1 MAFPPVTN
9 SRTPRVVI
17 VGAGMAGIAAA
28 QRLQRLAS
36 SRLQLTVLE
45 ASERIGGRIR
55 SSEFNGERM
64 ELGATW
70 IHGIDGSPIFKLATR
85 IGAMDG
91 GQQPWEGQD
100 GFLRNELVR
109 TEGGSEVDENIV
121 RPVADL
127 FDDLLEQVKDV
138 DSCRADAHHSIGTFL
153 RDGLDRFLVEQRQA
167 ALAAGRRP
175 WNDND
180 ESLRQA
186 RGLFRSK
193 EYSERIVTGA
203 DCLTEL
209 DVGGYQEYKEFPGPH
224 RTIGKGYSTVM
235 RELSSVLP
243 DQTVQFGKKV
253 DRILWNQTT
262 SAFPVSVH
270 CQDGSVEYADHVL
283 ITVSLGVLKRAT
295 LAASRTDVP
304 PGAEKRKKEDADVV
318 IGGGLFSPALPEWKL
333 ESIAR
338 LGFGVVDKVFIN
350 LEPADGGQ
358 HTPLHLVFSS
368 SDENGDDEADRDEH
382 RRGGGGGGGG
392 RRPAWLRKTFAIYP
406 INKKSHVLVT
416 WFAGR
421 EALLTEAQT
430 EEELMKGITDTLAK
444 FGFPRGSCKGLV
456 RSKWGTDPLFQGS
469 YSYVKNGSTC
479 DDMQLLAEPLP
490 TSSDDDLFAAA
501 AAAAVGAGIAVTPP
515 PLQLL
520 FAGEATERHYYSTV
534 HGAYLSGLR
543 EADRL
548 LQHYDV
554 I

>member
-1 MAFPPVTN
+1 MAFPPVTS

-28 QRLQRLAS
+28 QRLQSLAS

-55 SSEFNGERM
+55 SSEFNGEHM

-70 IHGIDGSPIFKLATR
+70 IHGIEGSPIFKLATR

-100 GFLRNELVR
+100 GFLQDELVR

-121 RPVADL
+121 RPVVDL

-138 DSCRADAHHSIGTFL
+138 DNCRADAHQSIGTFL
-153 RDGLDRFLVEQRQA
+153 RDGLDQFLVDQRQA

-186 RGLFRSK
+186 RGVFRSK
-193 EYSERIVTGA
+193 EYLERVVTGA

-209 DVGGYQEYKEFPGPH
+209 DVGGYQEYKEFPGDH

-243 DQTVQFGKKV
+243 DQTLQFCKKV
-253 DRILWNQTT
+253 EKIQWNQTT

-270 CQDGSVEYADHVL
+270 CQDGSIEYADHVL

-295 LAASRTDVP
+295 LAPSRMNKDTIDVP
-304 PGAEKRKKEDADVV
+304 PGVEKRKKEDAGADVV
-318 IGGGLFSPALPEWKL
+318 IGGGLFNPALPVWKL
-333 ESIAR
+333 DSIAR
-338 LGFGVVDKVFIN
+338 LGYGVVNKVFIHM
-350 LEPADGGQ
+350 EPADGGQ
-358 HTPLHLVFSS
+358 HKPLHMVFSS
-368 SDENGDDEADRDEH
+368 SDENDDEDRDEH
-382 RRGGGGGGGG
+382 LRGGGG
-392 RRPAWLRKTFAIYP
+392 PAWLGKTFSIYP

-421 EALLTEAQT
+421 EALLSEAHT

-456 RSKWGTDPLFQGS
+456 RSKWGTDPLFRGS

-490 TSSDDDLFAAA
+490 TSSDDDLFAP
-501 AAAAVGAGIAVTPP
+501 AAVGAGIVTP